1 MLHLLLILLP
11 LAKGN
16 NAVFYG
22 MGILF
27 NAFILSDVTGV
38 EINGITIRNYSI
50 SGILI
55 DFGSGNRIVNNKIY
69 IENTVKNCYGDGFHS
84 FREQDSD
91 NVFVGNTAI
100 GNRGYGMS
108 IQGTNSLLLNN
119 TLIDNGSG
127 GIIIGEGSN
136 TMGINN
142 IIKDSR
148 VTGYL
153 IFNHDNSFTADN
165 KVLGSRREGV
175 FVQGNYGIV
184 QNNYIAYNRD
194 SGLVLSPLSGEN
206 NLLFGNE
213 LVCNI
218 PMNIVKSQFN
228 NAFIGNED
236 TPCAPCQIPGDKCG
250 GCHNE
255 DNRDCQE

>member
-1 MLHLLLILLP
+1 MKGSVRMAVINVTALTDITGLIASDRVSPGDVLLLEDGLYFQTVNITKDNIRII
-11 LAKGN
+11 AKGK

-38 EINGITIRNYSI
+38 EINGITIPNYSI

-108 IQGTNSLLLNN
+108 IQGTNNLLLNN

-127 GIIIGEGSN
+127 GVIIGEGSN
-136 TMGINN
+136 TVGINN
-142 IIKDSR
+142 TVKDSR
-148 VTGYL
+148 VTGYFV
-153 IFNHDNSFTADN
+153 FNHDNSFTIPLN
-165 KVLGSRREGV
+165 RSRQ
-175 FVQGNYGIV
+175 FVT
-184 QNNYIAYNRD
+184 R
-194 SGLVLSPLSGEN
+194 
-206 NLLFGNE
+206 
-213 LVCNI
+213 
-218 PMNIVKSQFN
+218 
-228 NAFIGNED
+228 
-236 TPCAPCQIPGDKCG
+236 
-250 GCHNE
+250 
-255 DNRDCQE
+255 